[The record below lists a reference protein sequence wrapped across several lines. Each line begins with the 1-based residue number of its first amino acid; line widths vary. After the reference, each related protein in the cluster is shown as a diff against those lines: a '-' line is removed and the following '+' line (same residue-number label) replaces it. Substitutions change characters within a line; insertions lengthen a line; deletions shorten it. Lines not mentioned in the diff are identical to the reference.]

1 MKNEV
6 DGTMIWER
14 GNGRL
19 MSSDNLD
26 VIRKVSADFIDSPI
40 SLKVQENIIFQKN
53 RFES

>member
-6 DGTMIWER
+6 DSTMIWER

-26 VIRKVSADFIDSPI
+26 VFRKVTADFIDSPM
-40 SLKVQENIIFQKN
+40 SLKVQKYNIIQKN